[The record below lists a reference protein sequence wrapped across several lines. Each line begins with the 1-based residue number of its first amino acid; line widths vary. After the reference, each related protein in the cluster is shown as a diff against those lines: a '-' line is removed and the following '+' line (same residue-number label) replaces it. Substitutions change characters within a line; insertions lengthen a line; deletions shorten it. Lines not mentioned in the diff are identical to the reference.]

1 MGRTV
6 AMRQIVVS
14 QIVIR
19 TLILAAVMSGGST
32 LQAQAQSRPPSNSPA
47 PSPAAPS
54 SATPSPIT
62 PNPATPSSRFKTVTL
77 TLQGSPRRITL
88 QHYER
93 IGLPAT
99 TYFPATYLT
108 VSGGCTERGCG
119 VGFFGQPDQVNN
131 TEGNFVRFFFPR
143 QDTTVAQLRQLAT
156 TGDQSLLRLNPGW
169 TVTETQ
175 TTGLEQP
182 WMKEATR
189 FTTPSG
195 SKGRIVLGENAGK
208 AFGFLEIYQQNQ
220 ESQFLPLFEAIYENL
235 AFKS

>member
-1 MGRTV
+1 
-6 AMRQIVVS
+6 MRQILVKS
-14 QIVIR
+14 LIVAMA
-19 TLILAAVMSGGST
+19 LSGGFVLST
-32 LQAQAQSRPPSNSPA
+32 QAQSSPPSSPVA
-47 PSPAAPS
+47 PSPVSPS
-54 SATPSPIT
+54 
-62 PNPATPSSRFKTVTL
+62 PATPSTTTPPSRFKTVTL

-108 VSGGCTERGCG
+108 VSSGCTERGCG

-143 QDTTVAQLRQLAT
+143 QDTTVEQLRQLAT
-156 TGDQSLLRLNPGW
+156 TGDQSLLRLNPSW
-169 TVTETQ
+169 TITEIQ
-175 TTGLEQP
+175 TPGLEQP
-182 WMKEATR
+182 WMQEATR
-189 FTTPSG
+189 FTTPSV

-220 ESQFLPLFEAIYENL
+220 ESQYLPLFETIYENL
-235 AFKS
+235 EFKS